1 LGDGKNGVRSWVQ
14 GWNVGVRVQGNPS
27 DKDGTD
33 TFTIYATGG
42 TNGACPDRLIGVVR
56 ESPNGPQID
65 LDLAVARAVVEW
77 AKTPGNH
84 GGNPYQHEFVRLAMA
99 ALGQQL

>member
-1 LGDGKNGVRSWVQ
+1 MARYIGGVNGTRGPVTRLGDGKNGVRSWVQ

-65 LDLAVARAVVEW
+65 RKSVV
-77 AKTPGNH
+77 
-84 GGNPYQHEFVRLAMA
+84 
-99 ALGQQL
+99 